1 MTPQSKL
8 EASFWEFHRANPEV
22 YETLV
27 VLAFQWK
34 KFGGRKIGINALS
47 ERVRWEIAIRT
58 CGSQFKLNN
67 NHRPFYARMLME
79 NEPELAGLF
88 ALRKQK
94 IQSSIGPSND
104 GLPEG
109 THKV

>member
-22 YETLV
+22 YSTLAR
-27 VLAFQWK
+27 LAKQAK
-34 KFGGRKIGINALS
+34 RDHGKMIGMKALF
-47 ERVRWEIAIRT
+47 ERVRWEMQIQTRRRD
-58 CGSQFKLNN
+58 FKLNN
-67 NHRPFYARMLME
+67 NHTAFYARMLME

>member
-8 EASFWEFHRANPEV
+8 EASFWQFHRANPEV
-22 YETLV
+22 YKTLAD
-27 VLAFQWK
+27 LAFQWK
-34 KFGGRKIGINALS
+34 EIGGKRIGINALF
-47 ERVRWEIAIRT
+47 ERLRWEIAIST
-58 CGSQFKLNN
+58 NEDDFKLNN
-67 NHRPFYARMLME
+67 NHRAFYARMLME

-109 THKV
+109 NHKV

>member
-8 EASFWEFHRANPEV
+8 EASFWEFHRANPLV
-22 YETLV
+22 YSRLV
-27 VLAFQWK
+27 GLATQWRES
-34 KFGGRKIGINALS
+34 GVRKIGINALF
-47 ERVRWEIAIRT
+47 ERLRWEMSLRT
-58 CGSQFKLNN
+58 HGGEFKLNN
-67 NHRPFYARMLME
+67 NHRAFYARMLME

>member
-22 YETLV
+22 YLTLV
-27 VLAFQWK
+27 RLAGFSK
-34 KFGGRKIGINALS
+34 KCGATTIGIGALF
-47 ERVRWEIAIRT
+47 ERLRWEMQLKT
-58 CGSQFKLNN
+58 DGGEFKLNN
-67 NHRPFYARMLME
+67 NHRAFYARMLME
-79 NEPELAGLF
+79 NEPELSGLF
-88 ALRKQK
+88 ALRKQR

>member
-22 YETLV
+22 YSV
-27 VLAFQWK
+27 IVRLAKEWRNN
-34 KFGGRKIGINALS
+34 GGRRIGMKALF
-47 ERVRWEIAIRT
+47 ERARWEISMWT
-58 CGSQFKLNN
+58 NGDEFKLNN
-67 NHRPFYARMLME
+67 NHTAFYARMLME
-79 NEPELAGLF
+79 NEPELSGLF

-94 IQSSIGPSND
+94 VQSSIGPSND
-104 GLPEG
+104 GLPKG

>member
-22 YETLV
+22 YLTLAR
-27 VLAFQWK
+27 LAKQAK
-34 KFGGRKIGINALS
+34 HDHGKMIGMKALF
-47 ERVRWEIAIRT
+47 ERVRWEMQIQTRRRD
-58 CGSQFKLNN
+58 FKLNN
-67 NHRPFYARMLME
+67 NHTAFYARMLMK

-94 IQSSIGPSND
+94 IQSSIGPSSD

-109 THKV
+109 NHKV